1 MDISL
6 QKVEYRYQE
15 NSPFERLAI
24 EDVNFD
30 IPSGSYVAIIG
41 HTGSGKSTILQHLNA
56 LITPTKGTVVI
67 GDRKIEGGQKH
78 KNLRSIRQKVG
89 IVFQFPEQQLFEETV
104 EKDICFGPLN
114 FGISESEAKKR
125 AEKALGEVG
134 LSKEFLLK
142 SPFDLSGGQM
152 RRIAIAGVLAME
164 PDVLVL
170 DEPTAGL
177 DPRGRREI
185 MDMFYKLHKER
196 NLTTILVTHSMEDA
210 AHYAD
215 QIVIM
220 NKGKVHRQGT
230 PLEIFRDAEDLATI
244 GLNEPEVVRFQKKIE
259 EKFGMKMG
267 QVHLKMEDFTEELAV
282 YLKKK
287 VGSS

>member
-24 EDVNFD
+24 EDVSFD
-30 IPSGSYVAIIG
+30 IPSGSYVAVIG

-56 LITPTKGTVVI
+56 LLTPTKGKVI
-67 GDRKIEGGQKH
+67 IGNRTIEGGQKH
-78 KNLRSIRQKVG
+78 KNLRNIRQRVG

-114 FGISESEAKKR
+114 FGITESEAKIR
-125 AEKALGEVG
+125 AEKALREVG
-134 LSKEFLLK
+134 LSEEFLLK

-152 RRIAIAGVLAME
+152 RRVAIAGVLAME

-230 PLEIFRDAEDLATI
+230 PMEIFKNAEDLASI
-244 GLNEPEVVRFQKKIE
+244 GLNVPEVVRFQKKVE
-259 EKFGMKMG
+259 AKMG
-267 QVHLKMEDFTEELAV
+267 IKMAQVHLNMEDFTEELAV

-287 VGSS
+287 VGSN